1 MSSLFLIYMSGVVI
15 LFAVCIKDV
24 IEDSE
29 KNITMVDNIT
39 NLIVISF
46 ASWFLIIPLLV
57 KYYATTRKNKK

>member
-1 MSSLFLIYMSGVVI
+1 MSGVVI